1 MKTDFPRDD
10 DHPEARLRQLGW
22 VLPPPPPA
30 VGAYVAWVRT
40 GNLVLTSGQLP
51 WRDGR
56 MAVTGRLGG
65 GVTVEQGYEAARYC
79 ALNALA
85 QLKEATGD
93 LARVRRIVRLEGYVH
108 CGPGFRDH
116 PRVLNG
122 ASELINAVFGE
133 RGRHARL
140 AVGIHEMPLDAAV
153 QICVTAEAD

>member
-1 MKTDFPRDD
+1 MN
-10 DHPEARLRQLGW
+10 PEQKLRELGL
-22 VLPPPPPA
+22 VLPPAPAA

-40 GNLVLTSGQLP
+40 DRLVLTSGQLP
-51 WRDGR
+51 WHEGQI
-56 MAVTGRLGG
+56 AVTGRLGER
-65 GVTVEQGYEAARYC
+65 VSVEQGYQAARFC

-93 LARVRRIVRLEGYVH
+93 LSRVRQIVRLEGYVH

-116 PRVLNG
+116 PKVLNG
-122 ASELINAVFGE
+122 ASDLFNAVFGE

-153 QICVTAEAD
+153 QICVTAEVEEGGR